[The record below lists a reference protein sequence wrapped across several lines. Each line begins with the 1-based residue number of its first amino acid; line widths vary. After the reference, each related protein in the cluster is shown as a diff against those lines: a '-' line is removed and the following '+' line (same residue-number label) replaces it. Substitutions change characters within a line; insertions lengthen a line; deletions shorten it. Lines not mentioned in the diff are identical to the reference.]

1 MEGQILFYR
10 TKLSLLTQQYEEA
23 DDAVKAAKKMHKE
36 EFNDYTLIVEV
47 ARSQKRSDGACYAC
61 GKKGHL

>member
-1 MEGQILFYR
+1 
-10 TKLSLLTQQYEEA
+10 
-23 DDAVKAAKKMHKE
+23 MHKE

-47 ARSQKRSDGACYAC
+47 ARSQKLSDGACYAC